1 MLKPPILALWGQLI
15 WACDPN
21 AMILDLGVWI
31 LDREIQFPI
40 QLSSSG
46 AAFTLVLGAT
56 DIFQYVQ
63 LSLALPD
70 ERFLF

>member
-1 MLKPPILALWGQLI
+1 
-15 WACDPN
+15 
-21 AMILDLGVWI
+21 MILDLGVWI